1 MFLLKP
7 RRLVILALVLAFLA
21 FSARLFLFPDE
32 DSPRSADAV
41 VVLAG
46 GKKPRLGKALELM
59 RENVAPVLVI
69 SDGRD
74 PTWPEANRLCRS
86 GGTGFRVLCF
96 RPDPYNTR
104 GEAEAVGRL
113 ARRRS
118 WSSVVVV
125 TSTFHV
131 TRARMLFD
139 RCVDADVEMVAA
151 PYAKRRTPKY
161 VLSEW
166 VKLTYAVTLGRD
178 C

>member
-1 MFLLKP
+1 MFFLRP
-7 RRLVILALVLAFLA
+7 RRLVILGIVLAFLGL
-21 FSARLFLFPDE
+21 SAWLFLFPAQ
-32 DSPRSADAV
+32 DSPRRADAV

-46 GKKPRLGKALELM
+46 ARKPRLAKGLELV
-59 RENVAPVLVI
+59 RKGVAPVLVI

-74 PTWPEANRLCRS
+74 PFWPEANRLCRN
-86 GGTGFRVLCF
+86 GGATFRVVCF

-104 GEAEAVGRL
+104 GEAEAIGRL
-113 ARRRS
+113 ARRRG
-118 WSSVVVV
+118 WRSVVVV

-131 TRARMLFD
+131 TRARMLFE
-139 RCVDADVEMVAA
+139 RCVDGDVDAVGAS
-151 PYAKRRTPKY
+151 YAKKRLPKY

>member
-1 MFLLKP
+1 MFFLKP
-7 RRLVILALVLAFLA
+7 RRLIILALVLAFLG
-21 FSARLFLFPDE
+21 FSARLFLFPDQ

-46 GKKPRLGKALELM
+46 GNKPRLGKALELM

-69 SDGRD
+69 SDGLD
-74 PTWPEANRLCRS
+74 PGWPEANRLCRD
-86 GGTGFRVLCF
+86 GGPGFRVVCF

-104 GEAEAVGRL
+104 GEAEAVGRM
-113 ARRRS
+113 ARNRH
-118 WSSVVVV
+118 WQKVAVV

-139 RCVDADVEMVAA
+139 RCVDGEVDMVAA
-151 PYAKRRTPKY
+151 PYAKKRTPKY